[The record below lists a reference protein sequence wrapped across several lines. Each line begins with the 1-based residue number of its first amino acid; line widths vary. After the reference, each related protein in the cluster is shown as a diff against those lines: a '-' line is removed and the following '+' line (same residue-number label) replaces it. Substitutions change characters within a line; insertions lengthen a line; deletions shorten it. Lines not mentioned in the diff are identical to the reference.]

1 MATERLSVEEIE
13 PAPRRPIL
21 QAISTPEPIAHS
33 AEPIAPPAPPA
44 PAPRDDVAILRE
56 LYRLM
61 GAALSARAL
70 LAVAFAGAFV
80 LSILAVWR
88 GSLVALATVVVY
100 ALATIGPIVI
110 LELNRKS

>member
-21 QAISTPEPIAHS
+21 QAISTPEPIAHP
-33 AEPIAPPAPPA
+33 AEPIAPPAPP
-44 PAPRDDVAILRE
+44 PRDDVAILRE